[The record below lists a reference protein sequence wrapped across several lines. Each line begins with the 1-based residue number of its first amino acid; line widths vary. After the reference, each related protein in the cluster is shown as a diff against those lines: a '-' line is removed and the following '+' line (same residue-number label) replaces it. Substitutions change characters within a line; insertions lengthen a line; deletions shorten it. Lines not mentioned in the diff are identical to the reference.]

1 MVKCQECGFTHDC
14 VDIEIELCPECN
26 KDIEKCRKCLSCKYP
41 CRTPQERERLEKN
54 ELKQ

>member
-26 KDIEKCRKCLSCKYP
+26 KDIEKCLSCKYP